1 MKRIGLYLVM
11 GIFAC
16 SVSGMVFSSCKQ
28 KAEPAE
34 QVDGFMN
41 TIADE
46 SADSYAKKRNQ
57 STAKTGME
65 IPGKMKNT
73 PEQILHR
80 KIGRAHV

>member
-16 SVSGMVFSSCKQ
+16 SLSNVVFSSCKQ
-28 KAEPAE
+28 KAEPVQ

-65 IPGKMKNT
+65 IPA
-73 PEQILHR
+73 R
-80 KIGRAHV
+80 